1 MTSWHTSS
9 GVRFWKNYLGYVTCD
24 FESGIQEWFRM
35 WGPFLAVLRSSRGP
49 GVSERPQ
56 VARGTESVWLGVK
69 EER

>member
-1 MTSWHTSS
+1 M
-9 GVRFWKNYLGYVTCD
+9 
-24 FESGIQEWFRM
+24 
-35 WGPFLAVLRSSRGP
+35 GPFLAVLRSSRGP